1 MVPIG
6 LCPFSRKRVIGFL
19 AFAFLVLSV
28 VGCFANPILLSVKNT
43 PYDRQMARIQ
53 SVLVSVPAQSTN
65 PELPLRL
72 INRWIGDL
80 RNIPYGFS
88 MQWKTPT
95 EVARELVAD
104 CKGKAVALYQ
114 QMAQHGARRLRLVIG
129 KRAPTSRSTH
139 TWVQWT
145 TASATYILDP
155 TINWTAQT
163 VDEVADDSYV
173 PYYAYAGHQKYR
185 APAAIASYARL

>member
-6 LCPFSRKRVIGFL
+6 LCPFSRKRVIGFV
-19 AFAFLVLSV
+19 AFVFLVLSV
-28 VGCFANPILLSVKNT
+28 VRCFANPILLSVKIT

-53 SVLVSVPAQSTN
+53 PILVSTPAQGAN
-65 PELPLRL
+65 QELPLPL
-72 INRWIGDL
+72 INRWIGEL

-88 MQWKTPT
+88 MEWKTPA
-95 EVARELVAD
+95 EVTREPIAD

-114 QMAQHGARRLRLVIG
+114 QMARHGARGLRLVIG
-129 KRAPTSRSTH
+129 RRAPTSRSTH

-155 TINWTAQT
+155 TINWTART
-163 VDEVADDSYV
+163 LDEVADNSYV
-173 PYYAYAGHQKYR
+173 PCYAYAGHQKYR
-185 APAAIASYARL
+185 APAARVLYARL

>member
-6 LCPFSRKRVIGFL
+6 LRPFPRRRVIGFL
-19 AFAFLVLSV
+19 AFAFLLLSV
-28 VGCFANPILLSVKNT
+28 LGCFANPILLSVKRT
-43 PYDRQMARIQ
+43 PYDQQMARIQ
-53 SVLVSVPAQSTN
+53 SVLASAPAQSSDR
-65 PELPLRL
+65 ELPLQL
-72 INRWIGDL
+72 INRWIGEL

-95 EVARELVAD
+95 EVAREPVAD

-114 QMAQHGARRLRLVIG
+114 QMAQHGARGLRLVIG

-155 TINWTAQT
+155 TINWTVQT
-163 VDEVADDSYV
+163 ADEVADESYV

-185 APAAIASYARL
+185 ASAASGSYAGL

>member
-6 LCPFSRKRVIGFL
+6 LCPFLRKRVIGFA
-19 AFAFLVLSV
+19 AFAFFVLSV
-28 VGCFANPILLSVKNT
+28 VGCFANPILLSVKTT

-53 SVLVSVPAQSTN
+53 PILVSPPTQDTHR
-65 PELPLRL
+65 EFTLPL
-72 INRWIGDL
+72 INRWIGEL

-88 MQWKTPT
+88 MQWKTPA
-95 EVARELVAD
+95 EVAREPVAD

-114 QMAQHGARRLRLVIG
+114 QMARHGARGLRLVIG
-129 KRAPTSRSTH
+129 KRAPSSRSTH

-145 TASATYILDP
+145 TASETYILDP
-155 TINWTAQT
+155 TLNWTVQM
-163 VDEVADDSYV
+163 VDDVADNSYV

-185 APAAIASYARL
+185 APAASALYARL

>member
-6 LCPFSRKRVIGFL
+6 LCPFSRKRVIGFV
-19 AFAFLVLSV
+19 AFVFLVLSV
-28 VGCFANPILLSVKNT
+28 VDCFANPILVSVNTT

-53 SVLVSVPAQSTN
+53 PVLVSAPAQSTDR
-65 PELPLRL
+65 ELPLPL
-72 INRWIGDL
+72 INRWIGEL

-88 MQWKTPT
+88 MEWKTPA
-95 EVARELVAD
+95 EVAREPVAD

-114 QMAQHGARRLRLVIG
+114 QMARHGARGLRLVIG
-129 KRAPTSRSTH
+129 RRAPTSRSTH

-155 TINWTAQT
+155 TINLTART
-163 VDEVADDSYV
+163 LDDVADNSYV
-173 PYYAYAGHQKYR
+173 PCYAYAGHQKYR
-185 APAAIASYARL
+185 APAASVLYARL

>member
-6 LCPFSRKRVIGFL
+6 LCPFSRKRVIGFI

-28 VGCFANPILLSVKNT
+28 VGCFANPILLSVKTT

-53 SVLVSVPAQSTN
+53 PILVSTPAQGAN
-65 PELPLRL
+65 QELPLPQ
-72 INRWIGDL
+72 IDRWIGEL

-95 EVARELVAD
+95 EVAREPVAD

-114 QMAQHGARRLRLVIG
+114 QMARHGARGLRLVIG
-129 KRAPTSRSTH
+129 RRAPTSRSTH

-155 TINWTAQT
+155 TINWTART
-163 VDEVADDSYV
+163 LDEVADNSYV

-185 APAAIASYARL
+185 APAASALYARL

>member
-72 INRWIGDL
+72 INRWIDDL

-88 MQWKTPT
+88 MQWKTPA
-95 EVARELVAD
+95 EVAREPVAD

>member
-6 LCPFSRKRVIGFL
+6 LRPFPRKRVIAFV

-28 VGCFANPILLSVKNT
+28 AGCFANPVLLSVKTT

-53 SVLVSVPAQSTN
+53 PVLASGST
-65 PELPLRL
+65 ERTDRDLPLPL
-72 INRWIGDL
+72 INRWIGEL

-88 MQWKTPT
+88 MEWKTPA
-95 EVARELVAD
+95 EVAREPVAD

-114 QMAQHGARRLRLVIG
+114 QMARRGARGLRLVIG

-155 TINWTAQT
+155 TINWTVRT
-163 VDEVADDSYV
+163 MDEVADDSYV

-185 APAAIASYARL
+185 APAASALYARL

>member
-6 LCPFSRKRVIGFL
+6 LCPFRRKRVIGFI
-19 AFAFLVLSV
+19 AFTFLVLSV

-53 SVLVSVPAQSTN
+53 PVLISAPVQSADG
-65 PELPLRL
+65 ELPLRL
-72 INRWIGDL
+72 INRWIGEL

-88 MQWKTPT
+88 RQWKTPA
-95 EVARELVAD
+95 EVAREPVAD
-104 CKGKAVALYQ
+104 CKGKAVVLYQ
-114 QMAQHGARRLRLVIG
+114 QMARHGARGLRLVIG
-129 KRAPTSRSTH
+129 RRAPTSRSTH

-155 TINWTAQT
+155 TINWTART
-163 VDEVADDSYV
+163 VDEVADNSYV

-185 APAAIASYARL
+185 APTASALYARL

>member
-53 SVLVSVPAQSTN
+53 SVLVSVPAQRTN

-88 MQWKTPT
+88 MQWKTPA
-95 EVARELVAD
+95 EVAREPVAD

-114 QMAQHGARRLRLVIG
+114 QMAQHGARGLRLVIG

-155 TINWTAQT
+155 TINWTAQPM
-163 VDEVADDSYV
+163 DEIADSSYV

>member
-1 MVPIG
+1 MIPIG
-6 LCPFSRKRVIGFL
+6 LRPFPRKSVIGFL

-28 VGCFANPILLSVKNT
+28 VGCFANPILLSVERT

-53 SVLVSVPAQSTN
+53 SVLASDTAQSSDR
-65 PELPLRL
+65 ELPLHL
-72 INRWIGDL
+72 INRWIGEL

-88 MQWKTPT
+88 MQWKTPA
-95 EVARELVAD
+95 EVACEPVAD

-114 QMAQHGARRLRLVIG
+114 QMARHGARGLRLVIG

-155 TINWTAQT
+155 TINWTVQA
-163 VDEVADDSYV
+163 VDEVADNSYV

-185 APAAIASYARL
+185 ASAASTSYAGL

>member
-88 MQWKTPT
+88 MQWKTPA
-95 EVARELVAD
+95 EVAREPVAD

-114 QMAQHGARRLRLVIG
+114 QMAQHGARGLRLVIG
-129 KRAPTSRSTH
+129 RRAPTSRSTH

>member
-1 MVPIG
+1 MLPIG
-6 LCPFSRKRVIGFL
+6 LCPFPRKRVIGFV

-28 VGCFANPILLSVKNT
+28 VGCFANPILLSVKAT

-53 SVLVSVPAQSTN
+53 PILVSASTQGAQ
-65 PELPLRL
+65 PELSLPL
-72 INRWIGDL
+72 INRWIGEL
-80 RNIPYGFS
+80 RNIPYAFS
-88 MQWKTPT
+88 MQWKTPA
-95 EVARELVAD
+95 EVAHEPAAD
-104 CKGKAVALYQ
+104 CKGKAIALYQ
-114 QMAQHGARRLRLVIG
+114 QMARHGARGLRLVIG
-129 KRAPTSRSTH
+129 RRAPTSRSTH

-163 VDEVADDSYV
+163 VDEVADNSYV

-185 APAAIASYARL
+185 APAASVLYARL

>member
-72 INRWIGDL
+72 INRWIDDL

-88 MQWKTPT
+88 MQWKTPA
-95 EVARELVAD
+95 EVAREPVAD

-114 QMAQHGARRLRLVIG
+114 QMAQHGARGLRLVIG

>member
-6 LCPFSRKRVIGFL
+6 LCPFSRKRVIGFV
-19 AFAFLVLSV
+19 AFVFLVLSV
-28 VGCFANPILLSVKNT
+28 VDCFANPILVSVNTT

-53 SVLVSVPAQSTN
+53 PVLVSAPAQSTDR
-65 PELPLRL
+65 ELPLPL
-72 INRWIGDL
+72 INRWIGEL

-88 MQWKTPT
+88 MEWKTPA
-95 EVARELVAD
+95 EVAREPVAD

-114 QMAQHGARRLRLVIG
+114 QMARHGARGLRLVIG
-129 KRAPTSRSTH
+129 RRAPTSRSTH

-155 TINWTAQT
+155 TINWTART
-163 VDEVADDSYV
+163 LDEVADNSYV
-173 PYYAYAGHQKYR
+173 PCYAYAGHQKYR
-185 APAAIASYARL
+185 APAASVLYARL

>member
-6 LCPFSRKRVIGFL
+6 LCPFPRRPVIGLL

-28 VGCFANPILLSVKNT
+28 ARCFANPILLSIKRT

-53 SVLVSVPAQSTN
+53 FVLTSAPVQSIDRQ
-65 PELPLRL
+65 LPLQL
-72 INRWIGDL
+72 INRWIGEL
-80 RNIPYGFS
+80 RDIPYGFS
-88 MQWKTPT
+88 MQWKTPA
-95 EVARELVAD
+95 EVAREPVAD

-114 QMAQHGARRLRLVIG
+114 QMAQHGARGLRLVVG
-129 KRAPTSRSTH
+129 KRIPTSRSAH

-163 VDEVADDSYV
+163 ADEVADESYV

-185 APAAIASYARL
+185 ASAASTSYAGL

>member
-53 SVLVSVPAQSTN
+53 PILVSTPAQGAN
-65 PELPLRL
+65 RELPLRL

-88 MQWKTPT
+88 MQWKTPA
-95 EVARELVAD
+95 EVAREPVAD

>member
-6 LCPFSRKRVIGFL
+6 LCPFSRKHVIGFV
-19 AFAFLVLSV
+19 AIAFLVLSV
-28 VGCFANPILLSVKNT
+28 AGCFANPILLSVKTT

-53 SVLVSVPAQSTN
+53 PILVSTPAQGAN
-65 PELPLRL
+65 QELPLPL
-72 INRWIGDL
+72 INRWIGEL

-88 MQWKTPT
+88 LQWKTPA
-95 EVARELVAD
+95 EVAREPVAD

-114 QMAQHGARRLRLVIG
+114 QMARHGARGLRLVIG
-129 KRAPTSRSTH
+129 RRAPTSRSTH

-155 TINWTAQT
+155 AINWTAQT
-163 VDEVADDSYV
+163 VDEVADNSYV

-185 APAAIASYARL
+185 ARAASALYARL

>member
-6 LCPFSRKRVIGFL
+6 LCPFPTKRVIGFV
-19 AFAFLVLSV
+19 AFLVLSV
-28 VGCFANPILLSVKNT
+28 VGCFANPVLLSVKTT

-53 SVLVSVPAQSTN
+53 PVLVSVPAQGTGRE
-65 PELPLRL
+65 PPLPL
-72 INRWIGDL
+72 INRWIGEL
-80 RNIPYGFS
+80 RNIPYAYS
-88 MQWKTPT
+88 MQWKTPA
-95 EVARELVAD
+95 EVSHEPVAD

-114 QMAQHGARRLRLVIG
+114 QMVRHGARRLQLVIG

-145 TASATYILDP
+145 AASATYILDP
-155 TINWTAQT
+155 TINWKAQT
-163 VDEVADDSYV
+163 VDEVADNSYV

-185 APAAIASYARL
+185 APRATVLYAGL

>member
-6 LCPFSRKRVIGFL
+6 LCPFPRRRVIGFL
-19 AFAFLVLSV
+19 TFAFLVLSV
-28 VGCFANPILLSVKNT
+28 VGCFANPMLLSVKRT
-43 PYDRQMARIQ
+43 PYDQQMARIQ
-53 SVLVSVPAQSTN
+53 SVLASAPAQSSDR
-65 PELPLRL
+65 ELPLQL
-72 INRWIGDL
+72 INRWIGEL

-95 EVARELVAD
+95 EVAREPVAD

-114 QMAQHGARRLRLVIG
+114 QMAQHGARGLRLVIG
-129 KRAPTSRSTH
+129 KRAPTSHSTH

-155 TINWTAQT
+155 TINWTVQT
-163 VDEVADDSYV
+163 ADEVADESYV

-185 APAAIASYARL
+185 ASAASGSYAGL

>member
-6 LCPFSRKRVIGFL
+6 LRPFHRRRVVAFL
-19 AFAFLVLSV
+19 VLAFLVLSV
-28 VGCFANPILLSVKNT
+28 VGCFANPILLSVNRT

-53 SVLVSVPAQSTN
+53 PVLASAPAQSSDR
-65 PELPLRL
+65 ELPLQQ
-72 INRWIGDL
+72 INRWIGEL

-88 MQWKTPT
+88 VQWKTPA
-95 EVARELVAD
+95 EVAREPVAD

-114 QMAQHGARRLRLVIG
+114 QMAQHGARGLRLVIG

-155 TINWTAQT
+155 TINWTVRT
-163 VDEVADDSYV
+163 LDEVADNSYV

-185 APAAIASYARL
+185 ASAASASYAGL

>member
-6 LCPFSRKRVIGFL
+6 LCPFSRKRVIGFI

-28 VGCFANPILLSVKNT
+28 VGCFANPILLSVKTT

-53 SVLVSVPAQSTN
+53 PILVSTPAQGAN
-65 PELPLRL
+65 QELPLPQ
-72 INRWIGDL
+72 IDRWIGEL

-95 EVARELVAD
+95 EVAREPVAD

-114 QMAQHGARRLRLVIG
+114 QMARHGARGLRLVIG
-129 KRAPTSRSTH
+129 RRAPTSRSTH

-155 TINWTAQT
+155 TINWTART
-163 VDEVADDSYV
+163 LDEVADNSYV

-185 APAAIASYARL
+185 APTASALYARL

>member
-6 LCPFSRKRVIGFL
+6 LCPFSRKRVIGFV
-19 AFAFLVLSV
+19 AFVFLVLSV
-28 VGCFANPILLSVKNT
+28 VGCFANPILLSVKIT

-53 SVLVSVPAQSTN
+53 PILVSTPAQGAN
-65 PELPLRL
+65 RELPLPL
-72 INRWIGDL
+72 INRWIGEL
-80 RNIPYGFS
+80 RNISYGFS
-88 MQWKTPT
+88 MQWKTPA
-95 EVARELVAD
+95 EVAREPVAD

-114 QMAQHGARRLRLVIG
+114 QMARHGARGLRLVIG
-129 KRAPTSRSTH
+129 RRAPTSRSTH

-155 TINWTAQT
+155 TINWTART
-163 VDEVADDSYV
+163 LDEVADNSYV

-185 APAAIASYARL
+185 APTASALYARL

>member
-6 LCPFSRKRVIGFL
+6 LRPFPRKRVISFL
-19 AFAFLVLSV
+19 AFVFLVLSV

-72 INRWIGDL
+72 INHWIGDL

-88 MQWKTPT
+88 MKWKTPA
-95 EVARELVAD
+95 EVAREPVAD

-114 QMAQHGARRLRLVIG
+114 QMAQHGAQGLRLVIG

-163 VDEVADDSYV
+163 EDEVANNSYV

-185 APAAIASYARL
+185 APATIASYARL

>member
-88 MQWKTPT
+88 MQWKTPA
-95 EVARELVAD
+95 EVAREPVAD

-114 QMAQHGARRLRLVIG
+114 QMAQHGARGLRLVIG

-185 APAAIASYARL
+185 APAASALYARL